1 MKTNK
6 EIKKEIAA
14 ELKEAGYNSR
24 KVSVS
29 VKDSGYSTR
38 IDVTIKD
45 PTVNAQAIEA
55 IVNKHDSYKLD
66 ERTGEILLG
75 GNTYVFVAYK
85 YGIFDEIAS
94 DYLAEAEKAM
104 QHMAAAHQSVEPIR
118 DNLRLIKGAQ
128 DKNYTVETVEEI
140 NGFRIPGMRRLVG
153 NAQELAKYIA
163 MYTLAGT
170 IF

>member
-6 EIKKEIAA
+6 EIKKEITA
-14 ELKEAGYNSR
+14 ELKESGYNSR

-29 VKDSGYSTR
+29 VKDAGWSTK
-38 IDVTIKD
+38 IDITIKD
-45 PTVNAQAIEA
+45 PTVNAHEIEA
-55 IVNKHDSYKLD
+55 IVNKRESIDRD
-66 ERTGEILLG
+66 ERTGEILAG
-75 GNTYVFVAYK
+75 GNTYVFVSYK
-85 YGIFDEIAS
+85 YGLFDQLAS

-104 QHMAAAHQSVEPIR
+104 HHMTEAHQSVEPIR

-140 NGFRIPGMRRLVG
+140 NGCRIPGMRRLVG

-170 IF
+170 IA

>member
-6 EIKKEIAA
+6 EIKKEITA

-55 IVNKHDSYKLD
+55 IVNKHDSYELD

-85 YGIFDEIAS
+85 YGLFDEIAS

-118 DNLRLIKGAQ
+118 DNLRLIKGTPC
-128 DKNYTVETVEEI
+128 TVETVKEV
-140 NGFRIPGMRRLVG
+140 NGIRMRDDERIVG

-170 IF
+170 IA

>member
-6 EIKKEIAA
+6 EIKKEITA

-55 IVNKHDSYKLD
+55 IVNKHDSYELD
-66 ERTGEILLG
+66 ERAGEILAG
-75 GNTYVFVAYK
+75 GNTYVFVSYK
-85 YGIFDEIAS
+85 YGLFDQLAS
-94 DYLAEAEKAM
+94 DYLAEAENAM
-104 QHMAAAHQSVEPIR
+104 HHMAEAHQSVEPIR
-118 DNLRLIKGAQ
+118 DNLRLIKGTPC
-128 DKNYTVETVEEI
+128 TVETVKEV
-140 NGFRIPGMRRLVG
+140 NGIRMRDDERIVG

-170 IF
+170 IA

>member
-6 EIKKEIAA
+6 EIKKEITA

-24 KVSVS
+24 KISVS

-55 IVNKHDSYKLD
+55 IVNKHDSYELD
-66 ERTGEILLG
+66 ERTGEILAG
-75 GNTYVFVAYK
+75 GNTYVFVSYK
-85 YGIFDEIAS
+85 YGLFDQLAS
-94 DYLAEAEKAM
+94 DYLAEAENAM
-104 QHMAAAHQSVEPIR
+104 HHMAEAHQSVEPIR
-118 DNLRLIKGAQ
+118 DNLRLIKGTPC
-128 DKNYTVETVEEI
+128 TVETVKEV
-140 NGFRIPGMRRLVG
+140 NGIRMRDDERIVG

-170 IF
+170 IA

>member
-6 EIKKEIAA
+6 EIKKEITA

-55 IVNKHDSYKLD
+55 IVNKHDSYELD
-66 ERTGEILLG
+66 ERTGEILAG
-75 GNTYVFVAYK
+75 GNTYVFVSYK
-85 YGIFDEIAS
+85 YGLFDQLAS
-94 DYLAEAEKAM
+94 DYLAEAENAM
-104 QHMAAAHQSVEPIR
+104 HHMAEAHQSVEPIR
-118 DNLRLIKGAQ
+118 DNLRLIKGTPC
-128 DKNYTVETVEEI
+128 TVETVKEV
-140 NGFRIPGMRRLVG
+140 NGIRMRDDERIVG

-170 IF
+170 IA

>member
-6 EIKKEIAA
+6 EIKKEITA

-24 KVSVS
+24 KISVS

-55 IVNKHDSYKLD
+55 IVNKHDSYELD
-66 ERTGEILLG
+66 ERTGEILAG
-75 GNTYVFVAYK
+75 GNTYVFVSYK
-85 YGIFDEIAS
+85 YGLFDQLAS
-94 DYLAEAEKAM
+94 DYLAEAENAM
-104 QHMAAAHQSVEPIR
+104 HHMAEAHQSVEPIR

-140 NGFRIPGMRRLVG
+140 NGCRIPGMRRLVG

-170 IF
+170 IA

>member
-6 EIKKEIAA
+6 EIKKEITA

-29 VKDSGYSTR
+29 VKDAGWSTK
-38 IDVTIKD
+38 IDITIKD
-45 PTVNAQAIEA
+45 PTVNAHEIEA
-55 IVNKHDSYKLD
+55 IVSKRESIDRD
-66 ERTGEILLG
+66 ERTGEILAG
-75 GNTYVFVAYK
+75 CNTYVFVAYK
-85 YGIFDEIAS
+85 YGLFDELAS

-104 QHMAAAHQSVEPIR
+104 NHMAEAHQSVEPIR
-118 DNLRLIKGAQ
+118 DNLRLIKGTPC
-128 DKNYTVETVEEI
+128 TVETVKEV
-140 NGFRIPGMRRLVG
+140 NGIRMRDDERIVG

-170 IF
+170 IA

>member
-29 VKDSGYSTR
+29 VKDAGWSTK
-38 IDVTIKD
+38 IDITIKD
-45 PTVNAQAIEA
+45 PTVNAHEIEA
-55 IVNKHDSYKLD
+55 IVNKRESIDRD
-66 ERTGEILLG
+66 ERTGEILAG
-75 GNTYVFVAYK
+75 CNTYVFVAYK
-85 YGIFDEIAS
+85 YGLFDQLAN
-94 DYLAEAEKAM
+94 DYLAEAENAM
-104 QHMAAAHQSVEPIR
+104 HHMAEAHQSVEPIR
-118 DNLRLIKGAQ
+118 DNLRLIKGTPC
-128 DKNYTVETVEEI
+128 TVETVKEV
-140 NGFRIPGMRRLVG
+140 NGIRMRDGERIVG

-170 IF
+170 IA